1 MPSLSFF
8 KKRKS
13 RDRQSSS
20 RTSGR
25 DDSRTDQADEN
36 REPINRGPEPAHTR
50 GEPSDHSSGAGAP
63 TASPVGAKNAAKEDE
78 KTKAR
83 LARRGSTRELFRG
96 FLGHSSRGSRK
107 DVDTGR
113 SSPSW
118 TSRSAASTPL
128 PEYHPLR
135 SEHEHEH
142 GHEHHYQHQHQHDPE
157 PGTEHKLGHGF
168 EREREPESEPEHASA
183 RAAATA
189 TTAASKEEPAQ
200 PSPRLRENPSQRPR
214 PVSAIA
220 ATSNIGSSLPGR
232 WKSQRLK
239 RLQSLAFR
247 PRDKREKE
255 SKKTEAPQVT
265 VTPATAVS
273 HPDRSFIPPSV
284 SPSPPPP
291 LMPPS
296 HRSRPRAETDRPR
309 PWLPLPV
316 RTPHSKV
323 LPQIVSPCRRR
334 LPQHFGFACTQGSRS
349 LPSRW
354 CRLSFGGS
362 LFLVSIR
369 PRGKWF
375 IPVIYILLYMN
386 LTTSS
391 RDHLSAGHRFS
402 FPSVPASRSLNRTM
416 PPASTLV

>member
-36 REPINRGPEPAHTR
+36 REPINRGPEPVHTW

-142 GHEHHYQHQHQHDPE
+142 GHEHQHQHDPE

-168 EREREPESEPEHASA
+168 EREREPESEPKHASA
-183 RAAATA
+183 GAAATA

-273 HPDRSFIPPSV
+273 HPDRSFVPPSV
-284 SPSPPPP
+284 SPSPPHATVPP
-291 LMPPS
+291 LETQ
-296 HRSRPRAETDRPR
+296 SRDRPTQTLAPVACPNPTFQGSTPDYQPMPTETSTAFWLCMYTR
-309 PWLPLPV
+309 LEVPSLPLVPIEFWRV
-316 RTPHSKV
+316 PIS
-323 LPQIVSPCRRR
+323 R
-334 LPQHFGFACTQGSRS
+334 LHQASGEVVYSRH
-349 LPSRW
+349 LH
-354 CRLSFGGS
+354 
-362 LFLVSIR
+362 
-369 PRGKWF
+369 
-375 IPVIYILLYMN
+375 
-386 LTTSS
+386 TTVHES
-391 RDHLSAGHRFS
+391 DHLVA
-402 FPSVPASRSLNRTM
+402 
-416 PPASTLV
+416 